1 MKMKVQQSKIYG
13 MQEKEFFFSNLF
25 ILIEG

>member
-1 MKMKVQQSKIYG
+1 MKMKAQQSKIYG
-13 MQEKEFFFSNLF
+13 MQEKQFSFSNLI